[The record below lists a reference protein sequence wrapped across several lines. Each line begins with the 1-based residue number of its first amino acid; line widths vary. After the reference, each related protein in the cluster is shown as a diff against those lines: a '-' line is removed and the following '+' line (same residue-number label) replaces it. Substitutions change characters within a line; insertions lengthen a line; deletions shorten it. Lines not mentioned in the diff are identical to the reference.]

1 MPYTLILLWKSHELA
16 VGRTRGDQE
25 RCSSDRCRS
34 KHPAASRQ
42 FLCNLRVAIQKRQ
55 HLFLYID
62 IRTSDTKHYSL
73 DA

>member
-1 MPYTLILLWKSHELA
+1 MVEAAYADGNIPAGH
-16 VGRTRGDQE
+16 R
-25 RCSSDRCRS
+25 RS
-34 KHPAASRQ
+34 GEFRDE
-42 FLCNLRVAIQKRQ
+42 LRVAIQKRQ